1 MLLQLDSVVTNS
13 TDYLN
18 SFKNLAIDYAPKL
31 AGAVLVYLVGSFL
44 IKWVGNMF
52 GKLLNTRKVDASLQS
67 FLNSLVKGLL
77 NILLLLT
84 VFGMLGV
91 NLTSFAAILAG
102 LAVGIGAALNG
113 TLGNFAGG
121 VMMLLFKPF
130 KVGDLIEAQTQFGTV
145 VDQGIFNTTLL
156 SPENKTIILANG
168 ALSTGTIINYTTH
181 GNLRVD
187 IAMAI
192 DPTADVDKAKK
203 VAFDTISKV
212 EFVLQSP
219 SPEVNVLK
227 VADGMVTLAIRPY
240 CTQDKYWDVFF
251 NTQEAVKK
259 AFDANGID
267 GPVPRQMQVGK

>member
-1 MLLQLDSVVTNS
+1 MILQLDNVMNTSANYVDT
-13 TDYLN
+13 L
-18 SFKNLAIDYAPKL
+18 KNLALGYAPKL
-31 AGAVLVYLVGSFL
+31 AGAVLVYLIGSFI
-44 IKWVGNMF
+44 IKWVGN
-52 GKLLNTRKVDASLQS
+52 LLSKVLNAKKVDVSLQS

-77 NILLLLT
+77 TILLLLT

-145 VDQGIFNTTLL
+145 TDQGIFNTTLL

-187 IAMAI
+187 IAMEI
-192 DPTADVDKAKK
+192 DPTADLDKAKK
-203 VAFDTISKV
+203 VALDAISRV

-227 VADGMVTLAIRPY
+227 VADGMVTLAVRPY

-251 NTQEAVKK
+251 GTQEAVKK
-259 AFDANGID
+259 AFDANGIE
-267 GPVPRQMQVGK
+267 GPVPRQLQVVK